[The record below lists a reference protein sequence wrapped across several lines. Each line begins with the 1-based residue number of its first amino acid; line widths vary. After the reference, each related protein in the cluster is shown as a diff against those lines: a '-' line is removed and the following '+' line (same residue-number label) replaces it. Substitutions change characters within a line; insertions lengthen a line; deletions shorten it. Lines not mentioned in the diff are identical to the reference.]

1 MRIFACLEM
10 CPAERV
16 GRLRVETNSATNN
29 SRGNFLLIQF
39 EAVHCPA
46 NKGSLGKPQRQTN
59 PIHPSTVWIPHYI
72 VIENQVQPGTAGYK
86 NILNHSKA
94 GKEDENGWEWMKWFI
109 QFSWTC
115 SLNID
120 GNGWKLTS
128 MFIGIGIGWTSMFN
142 EQCSWKLNVHRTLGR
157 LQKKTV
163 KKAPPPVVSFLQKN
177 NFLRVFF
184 RLF

>member
-1 MRIFACLEM
+1 MTCSNKTKKIFSDFVSWMRIFACLEM

-29 SRGNFLLIQF
+29 SGGNFLLIQF

-115 SLNID
+115 SLNIAMMEMD
-120 GNGWKLTS
+120 ESWHQCTL
-128 MFIGIGIGWTSMFN
+128 
-142 EQCSWKLNVHRTLGR
+142 ELELDEHQCSMNNVHE
-157 LQKKTV
+157 
-163 KKAPPPVVSFLQKN
+163 N
-177 NFLRVFF
+177 
-184 RLF
+184 